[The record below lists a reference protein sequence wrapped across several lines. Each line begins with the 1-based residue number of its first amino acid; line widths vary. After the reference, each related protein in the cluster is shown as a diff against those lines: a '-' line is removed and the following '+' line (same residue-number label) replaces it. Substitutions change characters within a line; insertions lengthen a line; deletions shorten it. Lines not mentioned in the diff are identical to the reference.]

1 MTLPTI
7 LAELLRLLLDM
18 AVPAALCSMTLA
30 GLALRQEGGLNFE
43 AGGRFQRW
51 MIWSV
56 VFLTLPQL
64 LSWFAALGI
73 SMPPQAPEAVGDWL
87 AGMESAF
94 SSFVSEVVIA
104 RLAPAFAAFLVLKAV
119 LDASQG
125 SSPLNS
131 AVPAIFLLC
140 ISGSVQLMR
149 GWNSG
154 TEFATAD
161 MLVSIWNYLAGT
173 ILPEAAGLA
182 LVAALLNYSRKRPFV
197 PQALSAIAF
206 LSVTAI
212 WKLTEAMVL

>member
-7 LAELLRLLLDM
+7 LAELLRLLLDL
-18 AVPAALCSMTLA
+18 AVPAASCAMLLA

-51 MIWSV
+51 ILWSV
-56 VFLTLPQL
+56 VFLTLPQI

-73 SMPPQAPEAVGDWL
+73 SMPPESADAAGAWL
-87 AGMESAF
+87 AGIEGAF
-94 SSFVSEVVIA
+94 TSFVSDVVIA
-104 RLAPAFAAFLVLKAV
+104 RLAPIFAAFLVLKAA
-119 LDASQG
+119 LDLSQG

-131 AVPAIFLLC
+131 GLPAIFLLC

-154 TEFATAD
+154 TELATAD

-182 LVAALLNYSRKRPFV
+182 LVAAVLNYSRKRPFL
-197 PQALSAIAF
+197 PQVLSALAF
-206 LSVTAI
+206 LSVTAL
-212 WKLTEAMVL
+212 WKLTEAMIL

>member
-1 MTLPTI
+1 MTLPTV

-18 AVPAALCSMTLA
+18 AVPAALCSLTLA
-30 GLALRQEGGLNFE
+30 GLALRQEGGINFE

-73 SMPPQAPEAVGDWL
+73 SMPPEAPEAGSNWL
-87 AGMESAF
+87 AGMENAF
-94 SSFVSEVVIA
+94 TSFVSQVVIA
-104 RLAPAFAAFLVLKAV
+104 RLVPAFAAFLVLKAA

-125 SSPLNS
+125 SSPLHS
-131 AVPAIFLLC
+131 IVPALFLLC
-140 ISGSVQLMR
+140 VSGSVQLMR
-149 GWNSG
+149 SWNTG

-182 LVAALLNYSRKRPFV
+182 LVAAVLNYSRKRPFL
-197 PQALSAIAF
+197 PQVLSALAF
-206 LSVTAI
+206 LSVTAM
-212 WKLTEAMVL
+212 WKLAEAMVL